1 MIKGGVIIK
10 EYLFSI
16 DNFNKPKELNDNDA
30 VYMLLV
36 RLMLLTPGTI
46 QTHPDM
52 GVGIV
57 TKWRYCDIDQLG
69 DLQLEITR
77 QISTYLP
84 TVKLVDVNVKA
95 KPASKELI
103 IEIKANGVLYSLET
117 DNENNTLRLANLFSN

>member
-1 MIKGGVIIK
+1 MLFIK
-10 EYLFSI
+10 EYLFTI
-16 DNFNKPKELNDNDA
+16 DKFNKPKELDDNEA
-30 VYMLLV
+30 TYMLLI

-57 TKWRYCDIDQLG
+57 TKWRYCDVDQLG

-84 TVKLVDVNVKA
+84 TVKLVSVNVKA
-95 KPASKELI
+95 KPKSKELI
-103 IEIKANGVLYSLET
+103 IEIKANNVLYSMET
-117 DNENNTLRLANLFSN
+117 DNENNTIKLANLLSN

>member
-1 MIKGGVIIK
+1 
-10 EYLFSI
+10 
-16 DNFNKPKELNDNDA
+16 
-30 VYMLLV
+30 MLLV

-57 TKWRYCDIDQLG
+57 TKWRYCDVDQLG

-84 TVKLVDVNVKA
+84 DIRLVDVNLKA

-103 IEIKANGVLYSLET
+103 IEIRANGVLYTMET
-117 DNENNTLRLANLFSN
+117 DNENNTVRLANLFSN

>member
-1 MIKGGVIIK
+1 
-10 EYLFSI
+10 
-16 DNFNKPKELNDNDA
+16 
-30 VYMLLV
+30 MLLI

-57 TKWRYCDIDQLG
+57 TKWRYCDVDQLG

-84 TVKLVDVNVKA
+84 SIKLVDVNLKA
-95 KPASKELI
+95 KKNSKELI
-103 IEIKANGVLYSLET
+103 IEIRANGVLYTLET
-117 DNENNTLRLANLFSN
+117 DNENNTVRLANLFSS